1 MKVNAVNEVVLQPC
15 QTDPRRAT
23 MPAAIDEQIIFNAA
37 LKTITERGYIG
48 ATTKLIAE
56 EAGIGEVTLF
66 RRFGNEDNL
75 ILEALKHEASTL
87 DTAVSLYTGK
97 LEADLNQVVSA
108 YQALLRARA
117 PLMLAVYTEVARQPE
132 LATIFE
138 YPKRIIQK
146 MLEMLMRYQ
155 TEGKLTR
162 KEPMQQLAEL
172 FGPVMMLMLFET
184 VFMDES
190 NFDTKAHIKGFL
202 KSNRP

>member
-1 MKVNAVNEVVLQPC
+1 
-15 QTDPRRAT
+15 

-37 LKTITERGYIG
+37 LKTVTERGFTG

-66 RRFGNEDNL
+66 RRFLNKDNL
-75 ILEALKHEASTL
+75 ILEAIKHEASTL
-87 DTAVSLYTGK
+87 DHAASLYTGK
-97 LEADLNQVVSA
+97 LEVDLNQIVAA
-108 YQALLRARA
+108 YQKLLRARA

-146 MLEMLMRYQ
+146 MLELLMRYQ
-155 TEGKLTR
+155 TEGKLMR

-184 VFMDES
+184 VYKGELD
-190 NFDTKAHIKGFL
+190 FDTKAHIKGFL
-202 KSNRP
+202 KSNRPKARA

>member
-1 MKVNAVNEVVLQPC
+1 
-15 QTDPRRAT
+15 
-23 MPAAIDEQIIFNAA
+23 MPAAIDPQIIFNAA

-66 RRFGNEDNL
+66 RRFGNKDNL

-87 DTAVSLYTGK
+87 DHAVSLYSGK
-97 LEADLNQVVSA
+97 LEADLNQIVSA
-108 YQALLRARA
+108 YQALLQARA
-117 PLMLAVYTEVARQPE
+117 PLMLAVYTEVARHPE
-132 LATIFE
+132 LATFFE

-146 MLEMLMRYQ
+146 MLEMLVRYQ
-155 TEGKLTR
+155 TEGKLIR

-184 VFMDES
+184 VYRGES

-202 KSNRP
+202 KSNGK

>member
-1 MKVNAVNEVVLQPC
+1 
-15 QTDPRRAT
+15 
-23 MPAAIDEQIIFNAA
+23 MPAAIDPQIIFNAA

-66 RRFGNEDNL
+66 RRFGNKDNL
-75 ILEALKHEASTL
+75 ILEALKHEAASL
-87 DTAVSLYTGK
+87 DHAVSLYSGK
-97 LEADLNQVVSA
+97 LEADLNQIVGA

-146 MLEMLMRYQ
+146 MLEMLVRYQ
-155 TEGKLTR
+155 TEGKLMR

-184 VFMDES
+184 VYMGES
-190 NFDTKAHIKGFL
+190 SFDIKAHIRGFL
-202 KSNRP
+202 KSNSK